1 MASAALLFKGWVHV
15 RVTRRQYMLRIGL
28 VMLQGARHAH
38 LKALNSVAEEL
49 QLEIEIFE
57 LRNKND
63 LIQCKP
69 HAIIL
74 PGGESTT
81 MRLVGNG
88 LNSQLFPTLFEWIRE
103 NPNLPV
109 LGTCAGA
116 ILLSD
121 PQDDGEKIV
130 DANISRNA
138 FGNQSNSFQSII
150 STSLLSRDFPGV
162 FIRAPRFM
170 NLGKKSTPVALL
182 GEEVVGVRTKNRVA
196 LTFHPELSSD
206 FGFHEWLLTEALEV
220 SS

>member
-1 MASAALLFKGWVHV
+1 MASATLLFKGWVHV
-15 RVTRRQYMLRIGL
+15 IVTRRQYMLRIGL

-38 LKALNSVAEEL
+38 LKALNSAAEEL
-49 QLEIEIFE
+49 QLPIEIFE

-81 MRLVGNG
+81 MRLIGNG
-88 LNSQLFPTLFEWIRE
+88 LNSQLFPKLFDWMRDH
-103 NPNLPV
+103 PNLPV

-138 FGNQSNSFQSII
+138 FGNQSDSFQSTIY
-150 STSLLSRDFPGV
+150 SSLLSRDFPGV
-162 FIRAPRFM
+162 FIRAPRFLD
-170 NLGKKSTPVALL
+170 LGKKSTPVSLL
-182 GEEVVGVRTKNRVA
+182 GEEIVGVRTNNRVA
-196 LTFHPELSSD
+196 LTFHPELSND
-206 FGFHEWLLTEALEV
+206 FGFHKWLLTEALEV